1 MSSPHIVDATDGN
14 FQQEVLEYS
23 MNAPVVID
31 FWAEWCQPCKTIGPI
46 LEEITEEYGGAF
58 RLAKV
63 DVDKNQ
69 QLAMAAQVQSIPTL
83 MVAYNGTIVD
93 KAVGAMPRTGL
104 QDWIAKNLT
113 RFGIEKPQQETAPS
127 DSAAALTYW
136 TSKLEQEPENP
147 EALLELSRILVDL
160 GRLEDAKPYLDKVKV
175 DAPEYSAAQ
184 AIIAVLQLLEE
195 VAEAGG
201 DEAVRAQLTA
211 DPENARARYLVACAE
226 AGKGDFVGSLKV
238 LIDLVAKA
246 KGEDREAA
254 KKGASIV
261 FAAAGRGSS
270 EIEDL
275 RRQLARLLY

>member
-14 FQQEVLEYS
+14 FQQEVLDFS
-23 MNAPVVID
+23 MHTPVVID
-31 FWAEWCQPCKTIGPI
+31 FWAEWCQPCKTIGPM
-46 LEEITEEYGGAF
+46 LEEISEEYEGAF

-63 DVDKNQ
+63 DVDQNQ

-104 QDWIAKNLT
+104 QDWIAKNLN
-113 RFGIEKPQQETAPS
+113 RFGIEKPQKEEAPT
-127 DSAAALTYW
+127 DELAAVDYW
-136 TSKLEQEPENP
+136 EGKLEQEPEDS
-147 EALLELSRILVDL
+147 EALLELSRLLVDK
-160 GRLEDAKPYLDKVKV
+160 GKLEDAKPYLERIKV
-175 DAPEYSAAQ
+175 DAQEYSAAQ

-201 DEAVRAQLTA
+201 DEAVRAQLAA
-211 DPENARARYLVACAE
+211 DPDNTRTRYLVACSE

-246 KGEDREAA
+246 KGDDRDAA

-270 EIEDL
+270 EIEDM